1 MLTFRGGA
9 VGALLLA
16 TVGLLASAPIAH
28 TQPAPVTPT
37 QPAPSGVTI
46 IADLKLSREGVLE
59 VVEQVDVPADGSFRM
74 SLPLRLKVSDDA
86 ERYFKVTDVDTK
98 GAGTA
103 TVANDQFTIE
113 AKPGESTFTYS
124 VHNLVNDA
132 PGSQVFNWLGVM
144 GTDIASISATLISP
158 SFEMG
163 IVDCKLGAPG
173 STRPCA
179 DVKTEVDGVLHLEQT
194 DLKKGEAIDLTLQLP
209 PGSVPSNADV
219 RDTGAAGPFALTA
232 PVLVAFGV
240 LLLALAGMVAFVLRA
255 RRRNG
260 AAATGSETIDPLVRD
275 GERVQFT
282 SPDGVL
288 PGEAGLLLDEHVDPV
303 DIAATVVDLAVRRY
317 LWITPIS
324 ETDWRITKVNAPDD
338 QLRDYEKAVYQA
350 LLPDGAEAAT
360 VAELRAPGRVQSE
373 PVRSALVADAVT
385 RGTFADPRRPGLT
398 LWLGGALIVAG
409 IAATI
414 ALALTSG
421 HALVGVA
428 IALAGVATVLLPKY
442 LPVRTPHGLELT
454 GQIRALQRGLES
466 TRREQVPPI
475 DQETVFS
482 RALPFMVIGGRADN
496 WIRAFRDLNPSADS
510 QPGLY
515 WFGGFERD
523 RNLQRFAG
531 HFPFFITALE
541 GLFATAGDPH
551 R

>member
-1 MLTFRGGA
+1 MLTFRGAA

-16 TVGLLASAPIAH
+16 SAGLFATAPAAH
-28 TQPAPVTPT
+28 PQPAP
-37 QPAPSGVTI
+37 AGVAIT
-46 IADLKLSREGVLE
+46 ADLKLNREGVLE
-59 VVEQVDVPADGSFRM
+59 VVEQVEVPQDGSFQM
-74 SLPLRLKVSDDA
+74 SLPLRLQVGDDV
-86 ERYFKVTDVDTK
+86 ERRFKVTDVDTK
-98 GAGTA
+98 GAGSA
-103 TVANDQFTIE
+103 TVANDQFTLE
-113 AKPGESTFTYS
+113 AKPGTSTFTYS
-124 VHNLVNDA
+124 VHNLVSDA
-132 PGSQVFNWLGVM
+132 PGSQVFNWIGVVRS
-144 GTDIASISATLISP
+144 DIASISATLISP

-163 IVDCKLGAPG
+163 IVDCKLGPPG
-173 STRPCA
+173 STRACA
-179 DVKTEVDGVLHLEQT
+179 DVKTEVDGVLYLEQT
-194 DLKKGEAIDLTLQLP
+194 DLRKGDAIDLTLQLP
-209 PGSVPSNADV
+209 PGTVPSNADV
-219 RDTGAAGPFALTA
+219 RDDSAAGPFALTA

-240 LLLALAGMVAFVLRA
+240 LLLVLIGLAVFVLRA
-255 RRRNG
+255 RRQD
-260 AAATGSETIDPLVRD
+260 AAAGTGAQTLDPLLRE
-275 GERVQFT
+275 GERVQFV

-317 LWITPIS
+317 LRVAPLS
-324 ETDWRITKVNAPDD
+324 ETDWRITRVNAPDD
-338 QLRDYEKAVYQA
+338 QLREYEKAVYLA
-350 LLPDGAEAAT
+350 LLPEGTDAVT
-360 VAELRAPGRVQSE
+360 MTELRAPGRVQSA
-373 PVRSALVADAVT
+373 PVRTALLDDAVA
-385 RGTFADPRRPGLT
+385 RGTFADRRRLGLAG
-398 LWLGGALIVAG
+398 WLGGALIVTG

-414 ALALTSG
+414 GLAITAG

-442 LPVRTPHGLELT
+442 LPVRTAHGLALS
-454 GQIRALQRGLES
+454 GQIRALQRGLEA

-482 RALPFMVIGGRADN
+482 RALPFMVIGSRADN

-541 GLFATAGDPH
+541 GLFAPE

>member
-1 MLTFRGGA
+1 MLTFRGAA

-16 TVGLLASAPIAH
+16 SAGLFATAPAAH
-28 TQPAPVTPT
+28 PE
-37 QPAPSGVTI
+37 PAPSGVTI
-46 IADLKLSREGVLE
+46 TADLKLNRDGVLE
-59 VVEQVDVPADGSFRM
+59 VVEQVEVPPDGTFQM
-74 SLPLRLKVSDDA
+74 SLPLRLQVRDDV
-86 ERYFKVTDVDTK
+86 ERRFKVTDVDTK

-113 AKPGESTFTYS
+113 AKPGTSTFTYS
-124 VHNLVNDA
+124 VHNLVSDA
-132 PGSQVFNWLGVM
+132 PGSQVFNWIGVVRS
-144 GTDIASISATLISP
+144 DIAAISATLISP

-163 IVDCKLGAPG
+163 IVDCKLGPPG
-173 STRPCA
+173 NTRACA
-179 DVKTEVDGVLHLEQT
+179 DVKTEVDGVLYLEQT
-194 DLKKGEAIDLTLQLP
+194 DLHKGDAIDLTLQLP
-209 PGSVPSNADV
+209 PNTVPSNADV
-219 RDTGAAGPFALTA
+219 RDDSAAGPFAFTT

-240 LLLALAGMVAFVLRA
+240 LVLALIGLAAFALRA
-255 RRRNG
+255 RRQN
-260 AAATGSETIDPLVRD
+260 AAAGTGSQALDPLLRE
-275 GERVQFT
+275 GERVQFV

-317 LWITPIS
+317 IRVLPLS
-324 ETDWRITKVNAPDD
+324 ETDWRITRVNTPDD
-338 QLRDYEKAVYQA
+338 QLRDYEKAVYLA
-350 LLPDGAEAAT
+350 LLPDGTDAVT
-360 VAELRAPGRVQSE
+360 MTELRAPGRVQSG
-373 PVRSALVADAVT
+373 PVRTALLDDAVA
-385 RGTFADPRRPGLT
+385 RGTFADRRRPGLAG
-398 LWLGGALIVAG
+398 WLGGALIVAG

-414 ALALTSG
+414 GLALTAG

-428 IALAGVATVLLPKY
+428 IALAGIATVLLPKY
-442 LPVRTPHGLELT
+442 LPVRTAHGLALS
-454 GQIRALQRGLES
+454 GQIRALQRGLEA

-482 RALPFMVIGGRADN
+482 RALPFMVIGSRADN
-496 WIRAFRDLNPSADS
+496 WIRAFRDLNPSADA

-541 GLFATAGDPH
+541 GLFAPE

>member
-1 MLTFRGGA
+1 MLTFRWGA
-9 VGALLLA
+9 LGALLLA
-16 TVGLLASAPIAH
+16 TAGLLATAPIAH
-28 TQPAPVTPT
+28 TQPAPT
-37 QPAPSGVTI
+37 GVSI

-59 VVEQVDVPADGSFRM
+59 VVEQVTVPQDSTFRM
-74 SLPLRLKVSDDA
+74 SLPLRVQVRDDV
-86 ERYFKVTDVDTK
+86 ERHFKVTDVDTK

-124 VHNLVNDA
+124 VHNLVSDA

-163 IVDCKLGAPG
+163 IVDCKLGQPG
-173 STRPCA
+173 NTRPCA

-219 RDTGAAGPFALTA
+219 RDTSDSGPFAITT

-240 LLLALAGMVAFVLRA
+240 LLLALAGMAAFVLRA
-255 RRRNG
+255 RRENT
-260 AAATGSETIDPLVRD
+260 AAGTGSETLDPLVRD

-317 LWITPIS
+317 IWITPLG
-324 ETDWRITKVNAPDD
+324 ETDWRITRVNAPDD
-338 QLRDYEKAVYQA
+338 QLRAYEKAVYAA
-350 LLPDGAEAAT
+350 LLPDGTDAVT
-360 VAELRAPGRVQSE
+360 ITELRAPGRVQSG
-373 PVRSALVADAVT
+373 PVRAALVADAVT
-385 RGTFADPRRPGLT
+385 RGTFSNRRGLGPAT
-398 LWLGGALIVAG
+398 WLGGALLVGG
-409 IAATI
+409 IGATI

-428 IALAGVATVLLPKY
+428 IALAGVATLLLPKY
-442 LPVRTPHGLELT
+442 LPVRTAHGLTLT
-454 GQIRALQRGLES
+454 RQIRALQRGLES
-466 TRREQVPPI
+466 TRREQVPPL

-515 WFGGFERD
+515 WFGSFDRD